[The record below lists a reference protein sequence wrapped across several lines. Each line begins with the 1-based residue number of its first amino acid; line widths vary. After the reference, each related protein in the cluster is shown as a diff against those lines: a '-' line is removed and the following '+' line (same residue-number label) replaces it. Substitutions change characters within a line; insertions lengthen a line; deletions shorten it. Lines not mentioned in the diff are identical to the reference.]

1 MPLKTRRRNSMEENV
16 IKELDTLKGM
26 LNNWKRGFLSWASPD
41 GDNEYVLLEFQ
52 EEINSQL
59 YPYVT
64 RLLETQYL
72 SQSEATEFM
81 DYCYGQVE
89 DLRDQ
94 LNKVETNESK
104 KEV

>member
-1 MPLKTRRRNSMEENV
+1 MEENV
-16 IKELDTLKGM
+16 IKELDNLKQM

-52 EEINSQL
+52 EEIQQQL
-59 YPYVT
+59 YPYVN
-64 RLLETQYL
+64 RLLEAQHL
-72 SQSEATEFM
+72 SQSEAREFM
-81 DYCYGQVE
+81 DYCYNQVE

-94 LNKVETNESK
+94 LSKMETNESK

>member
-1 MPLKTRRRNSMEENV
+1 MLLKQKRSSMEENV

-52 EEINSQL
+52 EEIQQQL
-59 YPYVT
+59 YPYVN
-64 RLLETQYL
+64 RLLEAQHL
-72 SQSEATEFM
+72 SQSEAREFM
-81 DYCYGQVE
+81 DYCFSQVE

>member
-1 MPLKTRRRNSMEENV
+1 MEENV

-41 GDNEYVLLEFQ
+41 GDNEYVLQEFT
-52 EEINSQL
+52 EEIQQQL
-59 YPYVT
+59 YPYVN
-64 RLLETQYL
+64 RLLEAQHL
-72 SQSEATEFM
+72 SQSEAREFM
-81 DYCYGQVE
+81 DYCYNQVE

-94 LNKVETNESK
+94 LSKMETNESK

>member
-1 MPLKTRRRNSMEENV
+1 MEENV
-16 IKELDTLKGM
+16 IEELDTLKEM
-26 LNNWKRGFLSWASPD
+26 LNNWKRGFLTWASPD

-52 EEINSQL
+52 EEIDKQL

-64 RLLETQYL
+64 RLLEVKHL
-72 SQSEATEFM
+72 SQSEAAEFM

>member
-1 MPLKTRRRNSMEENV
+1 MEENV

-41 GDNEYVLLEFQ
+41 GDNEYVLLEFT
-52 EEINSQL
+52 EEIQAQL
-59 YPYVT
+59 YPYVN
-64 RLLETQYL
+64 RLLETQHL
-72 SQSEATEFM
+72 SQSEAREFM
-81 DYCYGQVE
+81 DYCYSQVE

-94 LNKVETNESK
+94 LDKVETNESK

>member
-1 MPLKTRRRNSMEENV
+1 MEENV
-16 IKELDTLKGM
+16 IKELDTLKEM

-52 EEINSQL
+52 EEIQAQL

-64 RLLETQYL
+64 RLLETQHL
-72 SQSEATEFM
+72 NQSEATEFM
-81 DYCYGQVE
+81 DYCYNQVE

-94 LNKVETNESK
+94 LNKAGNNESK

>member
-1 MPLKTRRRNSMEENV
+1 MEENV
-16 IKELDTLKGM
+16 IKELDTLKEM
-26 LNNWKRGFLSWASPD
+26 LNNWKRGFLTWVSPD
-41 GDNEYVLLEFQ
+41 GDNEYVLLEFR
-52 EEINSQL
+52 EEIDSQL

-64 RLLETQYL
+64 RLLETKHL

-81 DYCYGQVE
+81 DYCFSQVE

>member
-1 MPLKTRRRNSMEENV
+1 MEENV

-26 LNNWKRGFLSWASPD
+26 LNNWKRGFLTWASPD
-41 GDNEYVLLEFQ
+41 GENEYVLLEFR

-59 YPYVT
+59 FPYVT
-64 RLLETQYL
+64 RLLETKHL
-72 SQSEATEFM
+72 SRSEATEFM
-81 DYCYGQVE
+81 DYCFSQVE

-94 LNKVETNESK
+94 LNEVETNESK

>member
-1 MPLKTRRRNSMEENV
+1 MKENV

-26 LNNWKRGFLSWASPD
+26 LSNWKKGFLSWATPD
-41 GDNEYVLLEFQ
+41 EDNEYVLLEFR
-52 EEINSQL
+52 EEIQAQL
-59 YPYVT
+59 FPYVT
-64 RLLETQYL
+64 RLLETEHL
-72 SQSEATEFM
+72 SHPEATEFM
-81 DYCYGQVE
+81 DYCFSQVE

>member
-1 MPLKTRRRNSMEENV
+1 MEENV

-26 LNNWKRGFLSWASPD
+26 LNNWKRGFLTWASPD

-52 EEINSQL
+52 EEIQAQL
-59 YPYVT
+59 YPYVN
-64 RLLETQYL
+64 RLLETQHL
-72 SQSEATEFM
+72 SQSEAREFM
-81 DYCYGQVE
+81 DYCYSQVE

-94 LNKVETNESK
+94 LNKAENNESK